1 MNDAATATPGGDG
14 GAEAPV
20 PAVVAPIVAAAGAHV
35 PTLLRTIEQ
44 RLRQVATPGRD
55 ALDASAA
62 ATVSAGGK
70 RLRPLLAVVVAGPRV
85 ADAADADPGGVA
97 DGPRQAIVRAGVA
110 LELIHTATLVHDDV
124 LDAAALRRGRPTT
137 FHAHGRAA
145 AGCLGDAL
153 FAAAFAELAGG
164 GDAAAVRVLAAAS
177 RALAQ
182 GELLQRADAW
192 RGDVE
197 ESRYMTRCRLK
208 TGALF
213 EAAARL
219 GALVAADPP
228 EAFAGFASAIGVAF
242 QLFDDVLDVVGPPEV
257 TGKPRGT
264 DLLDGT
270 ATLPLLLARER
281 DPGLRALDV
290 RSVTTP
296 ELAADVCD
304 RIVAT
309 GATTET
315 EARARTLVEQALAA
329 LPDGLDGGRS
339 GALRL
344 IARGVVDRRL

>member
-1 MNDAATATPGGDG
+1 
-14 GAEAPV
+14 
-20 PAVVAPIVAAAGAHV
+20 
-35 PTLLRTIEQ
+35 
-44 RLRQVATPGRD
+44 
-55 ALDASAA
+55 
-62 ATVSAGGK
+62 
-70 RLRPLLAVVVAGPRV
+70 
-85 ADAADADPGGVA
+85 
-97 DGPRQAIVRAGVA
+97 
-110 LELIHTATLVHDDV
+110 
-124 LDAAALRRGRPTT
+124 
-137 FHAHGRAA
+137 
-145 AGCLGDAL
+145 
-153 FAAAFAELAGG
+153 
-164 GDAAAVRVLAAAS
+164 
-177 RALAQ
+177 
-182 GELLQRADAW
+182 
-192 RGDVE
+192 
-197 ESRYMTRCRLK
+197 MTRCRLK

-315 EARARTLVEQALAA
+315 EDRARTLVEQALAA